1 MDVTLSIIIP
11 AYNAAPYLEACIE
24 SVMAGTF
31 RDFEVLLID
40 DGSVDDTGSIS
51 DRLAEKYPAIKVFHT
66 ENSGLSNARNL
77 GMEHAA
83 GRYIGFVDADDI
95 VAPNMFE
102 ALVHCMGPDIDLAV
116 CRFQRCRRD
125 ELNVTEVPVAR
136 RTTANQA
143 ETAQQILTGGYGP
156 NVWNK
161 LFKAEV
167 LNQNGIRFRRDCRA
181 MEDMYFSMD
190 YLVHC
195 TNAVFLDAQ
204 LYYYIITNGSITS
217 TFRNNRVVSDAYMN
231 LPRSWRLCTEVVEPL
246 SAELGMQAKSR
257 TVMFYQTVLR
267 KLEQPD
273 EEYIREAV
281 DYVRENKSALRRYRW
296 GWKYYL
302 SALVL
307 SLSYPFWAAVF
318 RRGIGKAIREDET

>member
-1 MDVTLSIIIP
+1 MAVTLSIIIP
-11 AYNAAPYLEACIE
+11 AYNVAPYLEACIE

-77 GMEHAA
+77 GMDHAA
-83 GRYIGFVDADDI
+83 GRYIGFVDADDL

-125 ELNVTEVPVAR
+125 ELNVTEVPVAHK
-136 RTTANQA
+136 TTANQA

-204 LYYYIITNGSITS
+204 LYYYITTDGSITS

-231 LPRSWRLCTEVVEPL
+231 LPRSWRLCTEVMEPL

-273 EEYIREAV
+273 EAYIRETV
-281 DYVRENKSALRRYRW
+281 DYVKKNKSSLLHYSW

-302 SALVL
+302 SALCL
-307 SLSYPFWAAVF
+307 SVSYPFWAKIF
-318 RRGIGKAIREDET
+318 RRGLAA